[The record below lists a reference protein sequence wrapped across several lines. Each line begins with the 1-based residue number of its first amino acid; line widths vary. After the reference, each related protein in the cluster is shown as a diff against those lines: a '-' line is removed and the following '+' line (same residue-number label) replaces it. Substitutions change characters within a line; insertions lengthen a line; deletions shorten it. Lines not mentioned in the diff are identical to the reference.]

1 LWVSVPAGRVVVSC
15 HELES
20 ACFLARLLIE
30 GGIVRRL
37 LGVLAAAIA
46 LSVVSV
52 AQLPGENPQTA
63 PKYPRAELFGGYVYG
78 MTDLFN
84 SGRVARPN
92 GWNVSL
98 GLNAASHL
106 GFVFEA
112 NGLYGTSKIPV
123 AVPAPFPECPPF
135 CPSGTSTF
143 NVDTKNYNYF
153 FGVQIP
159 VHRSERFTPF
169 FEAMFGHAGVRGEAK
184 SIDQT
189 KFAEVSGGL
198 GLLGG
203 GGVDYNLSPRFA
215 LRFKADYYQTRLF
228 RQKQDNAQFS
238 VGLVIRTVR
247 RKKKTLEDVE
257 QPQP

>member
-1 LWVSVPAGRVVVSC
+1 M
-15 HELES
+15 
-20 ACFLARLLIE
+20 
-30 GGIVRRL
+30 RRL
-37 LGVLAAAIA
+37 WAVWVAVTA
-46 LSVVSV
+46 LSLGSW
-52 AQLPGENPQTA
+52 AQIPGVPPQTP

-98 GLNAASHL
+98 GLNAANHL

-123 AVPAPFPECPPF
+123 SVPAPFPECPPF

-143 NVDTKNYNYF
+143 NVDTKNYNYL
-153 FGVQIP
+153 FGIQIP
-159 VHRSERFTPF
+159 FRNSPRFTPF
-169 FEAMFGHAGVRGEAK
+169 AEAMFGHAGVRGEAR
-184 SIDQT
+184 SDDGT
-189 KFAEVSGGL
+189 KFTQVSGGL
-198 GLLGG
+198 GLLAG
-203 GGVDYNLSPRFA
+203 GGVDYNISPRFA

-228 RQKQDNAQFS
+228 QQKQDNAQFS

-247 RKKKTLEDVE
+247 KKKKTLEDVE
-257 QPQP
+257 PPQP